1 MGSSSEWLKP
11 GCLREAQVQHCEN
24 GCTDDDGP
32 GYPVLESIVLVPQEK
47 DMKPEVNNQ
56 KYIESPDKG
65 AVIRAAGKL
74 AVKEEEQGNMRE
86 HKYDM
91 SDMVRE

>member
-1 MGSSSEWLKP
+1 
-11 GCLREAQVQHCEN
+11 
-24 GCTDDDGP
+24 
-32 GYPVLESIVLVPQEK
+32 
-47 DMKPEVNNQ
+47 MKPEVNNQ

-74 AVKEEEQGNMRE
+74 AVKEEEQRNMRE